1 MFNLTDEA
9 CLTKYSSIQ
18 ADRGALFDNLTDGAG
33 AGAGDVF
40 SINISN
46 AAER

>member
-9 CLTKYSSIQ
+9 CLTNYSSIQ
-18 ADRGALFDNLTDGAG
+18 TDRGALFDNLTDGAG
-33 AGAGDVF
+33 DVF
-40 SINISN
+40 SINIAN